1 MINSEGTSKFV
12 PLPACCHDWSS
23 NLAPRL
29 RPRLDQLD
37 PVAHNFAQPNRI
49 MWKVLSTLLLMTYL
63 YTVMGSPMLTFM
75 GVVFLLKLLIEI
87 WSQQTPTWIAPST
100 WPLLIG
106 LSLWRRL
113 RLAHAF
119 C

>member
-1 MINSEGTSKFV
+1 
-12 PLPACCHDWSS
+12 
-23 NLAPRL
+23 
-29 RPRLDQLD
+29 
-37 PVAHNFAQPNRI
+37 

-87 WSQQTPTWIAPST
+87 WSQHTPTWIAPST

-106 LSLWRRL
+106 LSLCALAAIAFGARVLLMWETRMFRTCRVVDVELPYREEYANNKRRL
-113 RLAHAF
+113 HTIGTLLCAP
-119 C
+119 

>member
-1 MINSEGTSKFV
+1 M
-12 PLPACCHDWSS
+12 LPRLELQTWLHACGHDWTSWTQWRTTS
-23 NLAPRL
+23 LN
-29 RPRLDQLD
+29 
-37 PVAHNFAQPNRI
+37 NRI
-49 MWKVLSTLLLMTYL
+49 MWLWKVLSTLLLMTYL
-63 YTVMGSPMLTFM
+63 YTFM

>member
-1 MINSEGTSKFV
+1 M
-12 PLPACCHDWSS
+12 
-23 NLAPRL
+23 
-29 RPRLDQLD
+29 
-37 PVAHNFAQPNRI
+37 AHNFAQQPYHVELEGG
-49 MWKVLSTLLLMTYL
+49 KVLSTLLLMTNL